1 MAPAI
6 PRLPVGRLRDG
17 IAALLRI
24 DTAEDGLADRP
35 AYVSSVRVGPRMHAL
50 LVIGEDG
57 HEIGRL
63 PLAGRG
69 HDIAVDRIRRRV
81 AAFARRPGYFAVI
94 VDLVRMA
101 PLATINPPDGHHF
114 FGHGVFSDDG
124 RLLYATENAFLG
136 ERPRGVVGVYDVE
149 GGGRRIGEFE
159 THGMDSHEI
168 LLAPDGRTLVVAN
181 GGIETHPEFGRQ
193 KIDLAEM
200 RPSIVRIDSQTGERI
215 GETRLDASLNRLSTR
230 HMTFDGAGAL
240 WFGCQWEGER
250 TRRPPLV
257 GRIGA
262 GGDGEAALIAFPDE
276 IAPLARNYIG
286 SVTAS
291 RDGAA
296 VAVTSP
302 IGGTIFV
309 FDAERQSLER
319 VHALR
324 DGCGIAGAVGHEFVA
339 SAGDGSLVGVADDGL
354 TPITRAAGIEF
365 DNHMRRVG

>member
-1 MAPAI
+1 MAAPLR
-6 PRLPVGRLRDG
+6 RLQEGL
-17 IAALLRI
+17 AALLRI
-24 DTAEDGLADRP
+24 QTAEDGPVDQP
-35 AYVSSVRVGPRMHAL
+35 AYVSSVRVGPRLHAL

-57 HEIGRL
+57 REIGRL

-69 HDIAVDRIRRRV
+69 HDIAVDRVRRRV

-94 VDLVRMA
+94 VDLDPLA
-101 PLATINPPDGHHF
+101 PIATINPPEGHHF
-114 FGHGVFSDDG
+114 FGHGVFSADG

-149 GGGRRIGEFE
+149 DGGRRIGEFE

-193 KIDLAEM
+193 KIDLAGM
-200 RPSIVRIDSQTGERI
+200 RPSIVRIDSGTGERI

-230 HMTFDGAGAL
+230 HMAFDGAGAL

-257 GRIGA
+257 GRIGPEL
-262 GGDGEAALIAFPDE
+262 DGEALLIAFPDE
-276 IAPLARNYIG
+276 VAPLARNYIG

-302 IGGTIFV
+302 IGGTVFV
-309 FDAERQSLER
+309 FDAERHSLAR

-324 DGCGIAGAVGHEFVA
+324 DGCGIAGAVGHDFVA
-339 SAGDGSLVGVADDGL
+339 SAGDGRLVGVGDPGL
-354 TPITRAAGIEF
+354 TPIIRAPGVEF